1 MSIQQIQQ
9 QLIDQIIAV
18 KDKDI
23 LRMLG
28 EELSYSLESKDDLA
42 GLLDEADLKE
52 LITLAN
58 EPIDTNTMSLT
69 EFNSIMDKWRMK

>member
-42 GLLDEADLKE
+42 GLLDEADLEE